1 MFYIWGVKHQVRAHM
16 FYGLNTP
23 VLGDHKYSHLSKI
36 APQVGKNYHL

>member
-1 MFYIWGVKHQVRAHM
+1 MISGVKHQVRAHM